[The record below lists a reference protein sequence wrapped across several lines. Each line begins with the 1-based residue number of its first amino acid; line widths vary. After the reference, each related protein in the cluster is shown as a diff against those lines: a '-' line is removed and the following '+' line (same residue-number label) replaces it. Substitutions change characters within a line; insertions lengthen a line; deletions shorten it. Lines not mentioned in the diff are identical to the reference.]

1 MRRTMT
7 ITLGVGLLLLIGISA
22 AIITIILPTNS
33 DEVLIRVNRGDNA
46 GSIAAKLNAAGII
59 RSEMVFKVLARL
71 THADRDLKP
80 GIYTFGGKVSLID
93 TVRRLQGGQSQTVGV
108 TIPEGWSL
116 YRTLHRIEK
125 SGVISYDSLF
135 AVATDPVLVK
145 QITGLELPSL
155 EGYLYPETYRF
166 EPGMTAKEILQLQT
180 DELFKRLDKAGIK
193 ARSDSTFYRKL
204 VLASIVE
211 IESVHEDER
220 ATVAGVYAN
229 RLAKGMRLEACP
241 TVDYILEKQGVHRE
255 VLSLADVN
263 IQSPYNTYRNAGLPP
278 GPICN
283 PSVGSIIAAYNP
295 AKHDYYFFQADR
307 KGRNVFSR
315 TYDEHLRKMAGL
327 PKRVETK

>member
-1 MRRTMT
+1 MRRSLM
-7 ITLGVGLLLLIGISA
+7 ITLGIGLILLIGLSSVLL
-22 AIITIILPTNS
+22 TIIVPTNS

-46 GSIAAKLNAAGII
+46 GSIAQKLRHAGVI
-59 RSEMVFKVLARL
+59 RSELVFRALARL
-71 THADRDLKP
+71 SKADRDLKP
-80 GIYTFGGKVSLID
+80 GIYTFGGRVSLLD
-93 TVRRLQGGQSQTVGV
+93 TFKRLQGGQSETVGI

-125 SGVISYDSLF
+125 SGLISYDSLY
-135 AVATDPVLVK
+135 AVATDPAFVME
-145 QITGLELPSL
+145 ITGLKLPSL

-166 EPGMTAKEILQLQT
+166 EPGMTAREILKLQT

-193 ARSDSTFYRKL
+193 AKADSTFYRKL

-211 IESVHEDER
+211 IESGTADER
-220 ATVAGVYAN
+220 PVVAGVYQN

-241 TVDYILEKQGVHRE
+241 TVDYILEQKGIHRE
-255 VLSLADVN
+255 VLTLDDVN
-263 IQSPYNTYRNAGLPP
+263 IASPYNTYRNAGLPP

-283 PSVGSIIAAYNP
+283 PSIGSILAAYSP
-295 AKHDYYFFQADR
+295 AKHDYFFFQADR

-315 TYDEHLRKMAGL
+315 TYDEHLRKMDKL